1 MAHTWTILFL
11 FVGLAVLWT
20 LWRAWTRDS
29 VAVRLH
35 LDRSAP
41 GAHLMWDIA
50 NVGAAPITVTR
61 LVIHTRKSLHAG
73 RSALRRD
80 SETVSLGRPQ
90 LLESRERALIPTD
103 VDWTL
108 LSATSIAVAD
118 ADGLEH
124 NVSRAQL
131 RAIQAQMR
139 LLIDRREYTA
149 SANDWLFGATNLA
162 FGVVILGLGF
172 FMLLWVIAT
181 G

>member
-1 MAHTWTILFL
+1 MAQTWTILFL
-11 FVGLAVLWT
+11 LVAVAAGY
-20 LWRAWTRDS
+20 LWRRHRQDT
-29 VAVRLH
+29 VAVRLR

-50 NVGAAPITVTR
+50 NVGADPITVTK
-61 LVIHTRKSLHAG
+61 LIIHTRQSLNAG
-73 RSALRRD
+73 RNALRRN

-90 LLESRERALIPTD
+90 KLDSHEHALIPTD

-108 LSATSIAVAD
+108 LAATSIAVED
-118 ADGLEH
+118 ADGREH
-124 NVSRAQL
+124 TVSTGQL
-131 RAIQAQMR
+131 RAIQEQLRM
-139 LLIDRREYTA
+139 LIDRRESSA

-172 FMLLWVIAT
+172 FMLMWVIAT